1 MSMMRVLWVVG
12 VMAACSAYVDAH
24 GSLVIPPARNNYRQK
39 DPANMTGNSHMDQ
52 VRVVIHTCNNC
63 NHHQATHDAGCIMM
77 QRMLTCVLNDECCV
91 PRCAWVSCLPAQWTA
106 AIAQL
111 PTVTPKAVASS
122 ARCGK
127 ERT

>member
-1 MSMMRVLWVVG
+1 MMRVLWVVG

-63 NHHQATHDAGCIMM
+63 NHQATHDAGCIM
-77 QRMLTCVLNDECCV
+77 
-91 PRCAWVSCLPAQWTA
+91 
-106 AIAQL
+106 
-111 PTVTPKAVASS
+111 SS
-122 ARCGK
+122 ACSHACSMMSVVCHDVHG
-127 ERT
+127 